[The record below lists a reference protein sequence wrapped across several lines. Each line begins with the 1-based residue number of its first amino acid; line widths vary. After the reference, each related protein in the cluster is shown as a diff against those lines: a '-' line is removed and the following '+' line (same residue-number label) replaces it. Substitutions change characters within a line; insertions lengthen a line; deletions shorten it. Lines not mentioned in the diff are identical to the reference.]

1 MGATEFSAQ
10 ISFDRNNYMVG
21 DTVRVLIVCDNI
33 KCKSNVKSFKLKLK
47 RKFWVTC
54 WSDFENKKDMKSELK
69 ETKHASAYV
78 VEVRVDGCKS
88 GEKVERTID
97 FIIPEIDNQ
106 PKGTLDPKTKKELM
120 DPFARKTFQQFT
132 PSV

>member
-1 MGATEFSAQ
+1 
-10 ISFDRNNYMVG
+10 MVG
-21 DTVRVLIVCDNI
+21 DTIRVLINCDNS
-33 KCKSNVKSFKLKLK
+33 KCKSGVKSFKLKLK

-54 WSDFENKKDMKSELK
+54 WSDFERGKKDMKSELK
-69 ETKHASAYV
+69 ETNHASAYV
-78 VEVRVDGCKS
+78 VETKVDGCKA

-97 FIIPEIDNQ
+97 FIIPEIDTQ
-106 PKGTLDPKTKKELM
+106 AKGTLDPKTKKELT